1 MKTLLLSTAAA
12 LIMASGASAQ
22 TTESA
27 YATDGPYTL
36 GAGYTN
42 LNAEGGNYDVL
53 TLRGGYDVTSNF
65 GVEAEALFGIGD
77 ELTTIFGAT
86 AATSLNYGGGLYAK
100 GQYPITDAIS
110 AHARVGYAWTK
121 FEGTAGGVANSRE
134 DNGVAV
140 GFGGEY
146 AFSGP
151 NALRADYTLYDYGN
165 NGQADGWSLTYVR
178 HF

>member
-1 MKTLLLSTAAA
+1 MKTLLLSAAAA
-12 LIMASGASAQ
+12 LITASAASAQ
-22 TTESA
+22 APDS
-27 YATDGPYTL
+27 PYTL

-53 TLRGGYDVTSNF
+53 TLRGGYDVTNYF
-65 GVEAEALFGIGD
+65 GVEGEAQFGIGD
-77 ELTTIFGAT
+77 EITTIFGRRT
-86 AATSLNYGGGLYAK
+86 ETSLNYGAGLFAK
-100 GQYPITDAIS
+100 GQYPINEAMS
-110 AHARVGYAWTK
+110 VHARVGYAWTK
-121 FEGTAGGVANSRE
+121 FEGTAGGVATSRE
-134 DNGVAV
+134 DNGVAA

-178 HF
+178 SF